1 MVDQEMTRTRAPSA
15 RTETTSLYGM
25 QSGGIVVELDE
36 IVGKSRRKSRLRRAM
51 HRFGGAFA
59 RLLERAVPAQAP
71 AVDRGLPPE
80 LKYPIF

>member
-15 RTETTSLYGM
+15 RTETMSLYGM
-25 QSGGIVVELDE
+25 QAEVIVVELDE
-36 IVGKSRRKSRLRRAM
+36 IVGRSRRKSRLRRAM

>member
-1 MVDQEMTRTRAPSA
+1 M
-15 RTETTSLYGM
+15 SLYGM
-25 QSGGIVVELDE
+25 QAEVIVVELDE
-36 IVGKSRRKSRLRRAM
+36 IVGRSRRKSRLRRAM